1 MLPALIVKQVVK
13 LAVRGL
19 ISEKVIKALVIKLVE
34 TLVKSTKSKVDD
46 KAWEQIKKI
55 LEQKKG

>member
-1 MLPALIVKQVVK
+1 MLPGLIVKQVVK

-34 TLVKSTKSKVDD
+34 SLVKSTKSKVDD
-46 KAWEQIKKI
+46 KAWEKIKKI
-55 LEQKKG
+55 LEK

>member
-1 MLPALIVKQVVK
+1 MIPGLIIKQVVK
-13 LAVRGL
+13 LAVKGV

>member
-1 MLPALIVKQVVK
+1 MIPGLIVKQVVK
-13 LAVRGL
+13 LAVRGI

-55 LEQKKG
+55 LEQKSE